1 MHASDY
7 GRALWTDYNAFVDGL
22 PSDDVTMV
30 WNTWED
36 GGAYHC
42 EMPGVSNPQA
52 IMLNSAGETLHAGA
66 ELHTL
71 ERVAAGRR
79 NRRSYKRRTTPSIA
93 IATESASGG
102 PPTESLQAGLVMCA
116 TRRPGWSGPRSSAR
130 RRPR

>member
-52 IMLNSAGETLHAGA
+52 IMLDWIEDRLDPVGPLPVGAGDELGA
-66 ELHTL
+66 
-71 ERVAAGRR
+71 
-79 NRRSYKRRTTPSIA
+79 
-93 IATESASGG
+93 
-102 PPTESLQAGLVMCA
+102 
-116 TRRPGWSGPRSSAR
+116 
-130 RRPR
+130 